1 MPPKPKF
8 TKEEIVDAAL
18 DIVSRDGVEAM
29 TAREV
34 GEKLGSSAR
43 PIFTVFSSMEELY
56 GEVRKAAMKRFESYS
71 EKAAD
76 VQPVF
81 KRVGMQMVL
90 FGVEEPKLYRLLFM
104 QEHSDAVTFD
114 DVFGELGTTA
124 DMCIDAIC
132 SDYGLDRETA
142 KKLFENVWIYTFG
155 VGALCAS
162 KMCSFS
168 KERLSRMLTTEFKAM
183 MMLVKSGGID

>member
-1 MPPKPKF
+1 MNR
-8 TKEEIVDAAL
+8 I
-18 DIVSRDGVEAM
+18 
-29 TAREV
+29 
-34 GEKLGSSAR
+34 
-43 PIFTVFSSMEELY
+43 
-56 GEVRKAAMKRFESYS
+56 RKRRRTCSPYLSGWEC
-71 EKAAD
+71 
-76 VQPVF
+76 
-81 KRVGMQMVL
+81 RWCL

-104 QEHSDAVTFD
+104 QEHNSAVTFD

-132 SDYGLDRETA
+132 GDYGLDRETA

-168 KERLSRMLTTEFKAM
+168 KERLSSMLTTEFKAM
-183 MMLVKSGGID
+183 MMLVKSGVIDCEERF